1 MEQELIDAHNQL
13 RARNGLA
20 PLIYDANASKE
31 AYSHSNNL
39 ANGWLGIFGI
49 NHIGFS
55 GRAKRTNFKG
65 AAENVAAGQSSV
77 SAVMRSWISSA
88 GHYKNILG
96 NFKYIGVGIA
106 KDKRG
111 NLYWT
116 TLFGN
121 R

>member
-1 MEQELIDAHNQL
+1 MEQELVDAHNEV
-13 RARNGLA
+13 RARNGLS
-20 PLIYDANASKE
+20 PLTYDVVASKE
-31 AYSHSNNL
+31 AWQHANSL
-39 ANGWLGIFGI
+39 ANSWWGIFGI

-55 GRAKRTNFKG
+55 GRAKRANFKG
-65 AAENVAAGQSSV
+65 AAENVAAGQSNV
-77 SAVMRSWISSA
+77 SSVMRKWISSE

-96 NFKYIGVGIA
+96 NYKYIGVGIA

-111 NLYWT
+111 NLYWC

>member
-1 MEQELIDAHNQL
+1 MEMELVDAHNEL
-13 RARNGLA
+13 RARNGLGA
-20 PLIYDANASKE
+20 LIYDANASKE
-31 AYSHSNNL
+31 AWQHANNL

-55 GRAKRTNFKG
+55 GRAKRANFKG
-65 AAENVAAGQSSV
+65 AAENVAAGQSTID
-77 SAVMRSWISSA
+77 AVMRSWNSSP
-88 GHYKNILG
+88 GHRANMLG
-96 NFKYIGVGIA
+96 DYKYIGIGIA

-111 NLYWT
+111 NLYWC